1 MNPRILKF
9 IIRPARFPEEVDL
22 VRSVLRDYQTDI
34 QVDLAFQNF
43 DKELAEL
50 PGSYDVVLLG
60 ETVSGIAG
68 CVGLRPDCAGVAE
81 LKRLFVYPWARGGGL
96 GKALTVEAIDEAR
109 RRGYLRLHLDTL
121 ESKMPS
127 ALVLYRALG
136 FRQVPG
142 REGKQNLDLVDLELE
157 LASFS
162 AGEC

>member
-1 MNPRILKF
+1 MNPRIPKF
-9 IIRPARFPEEVDL
+9 IIRLARFPEEVDL
-22 VRSVLRDYQTDI
+22 VRSVFRDYQTDI
-34 QVDLAFQNF
+34 QVDLGFQSF

-60 ETVSGIAG
+60 ETATGIGG
-68 CVGLRPDCAGVAE
+68 CAGLRPYCEGVAE

-96 GKALTVEAIDEAR
+96 GKALTVEAIHEAG
-109 RRGYLRLHLDTL
+109 RRGYQSLHLDTL

-136 FRQVPG
+136 FRQVSGP
-142 REGKQNLDLVDLELE
+142 EGKQNLDLVDLEIE

-162 AGEC
+162 AR